1 VNYYCD
7 ACKRVNSQEITQ
19 LQLETGEL
27 VASRNG
33 QNLRPRHRELF
44 VLCAQCSEYS
54 LNFLRSFI
62 ACGGTAG
69 IEAAQVANRPVRQA
83 S

>member
-44 VLCAQCSEYS
+44 VLCSQCSAYAV
-54 LNFLRSFI
+54 NFFRSFI